1 MPATSAK
8 PAASPRAAGTFRA
21 VRTPLGTFHVAAVDG
36 CVVHTA
42 LPETARET
50 FLREL
55 AQRFPGVA
63 FAERQA
69 EPVLE
74 AAARQLDEYAHG
86 KRRAFDVPLRPEGTA
101 FQRAVWGALAAI
113 PYGEVRSYAEV
124 AREVGK
130 PGASRAVGQANHRN
144 PVAPFIPCHR
154 VIASHGGLGG
164 YGGGLGLKKRMLA
177 LEGVVLEG

>member
-1 MPATSAK
+1 MPATS
-8 PAASPRAAGTFRA
+8 PTNTASPGAGGAFRA
-21 VRTPLGTFHVAAVDG
+21 VRTPLGTFHVAAVEG
-36 CVVHTA
+36 CIVHTA
-42 LPETARET
+42 LPETAREQ
-50 FLREL
+50 FVREL
-55 AQRFPGVA
+55 AQRFPRVR
-63 FAERQA
+63 FEERQA

-74 AAARQLDEYAHG
+74 SAARQLDEYARG
-86 KRRAFDVPLRPEGTA
+86 QRRAFDVPLRPEGTA

-164 YGGGLGLKKRMLA
+164 YGGGLPLKKRMLE
-177 LEGVVLEG
+177 LEGVHLS